1 MHLIG
6 AFIFLILIV
15 IAVMVYLYG
24 AIIIV
29 RYTAFFLRYLKPW
42 VRLTIVGMFLLI
54 TLLDQTILVYVGG
67 IWLLVWGLYQL
78 FKNRNSDKGWMR
90 EKLKNLIVPPLSI
103 LYVAPK
109 KTITGLFL
117 VLALING
124 AYWLQQRSEWV
135 NADHAHLDAKEY
147 YAVGNVLLVYRSTLS
162 LILSPENT
170 LLRPLEWL
178 QRAIVAQGVSLIP
191 KEDAEWAMWDFRFF
205 HYLYIRNTHLPEES
219 GLLYH
224 FTKKGGLYKPWVT
237 EMMDDLYHGLDDL
250 ANKPMADRAF
260 AEKEKYLAHPTMAMI
275 YELGYFSYY
284 SRWDIGS
291 AKLYVKDK
299 EGIKPLQNVV
309 VWMEKMERE
318 WSQHPEALKE
328 IKSNPRLE
336 VAHQMTILFCLEE
349 IQYNKMYQGTFR
361 CNDPWLL
368 KVYPASKR
376 FNADTSPFHRVTKQE
391 QDIYRVVNDK
401 IAILSST
408 AHEFCGYEVM
418 TGDYM
423 SDTIFGKTL
432 KDSEQFPLNGELVDV
447 YQLYS
452 YAKRGIEQ
460 SKQQTQQ
467 GE

>member
-24 AIIIV
+24 VILTV

-42 VRLTIVGMFLLI
+42 VRLTIVGMFLSVTMLELTMF
-54 TLLDQTILVYVGG
+54 TLFGG
-67 IWLLVWGLYQL
+67 IWLLVWGIYQL
-78 FKNRNSDKGWMR
+78 FKNRNSEKGWMR
-90 EKLKNLIVPPLSI
+90 EKLKDLIIPPISI

-109 KTITGLFL
+109 KTIAVLFL
-117 VLALING
+117 ALVFING

-135 NADHAHLDAKEY
+135 NSDHAHLDAKEY

-178 QRAIVAQGVSLIP
+178 QRAIVTQGVSLIP
-191 KEDAEWAMWDFRFF
+191 KGDAEWAMWDFRFF
-205 HYLYIRNTHLPEES
+205 HYLYIRNTHLPTEALNPL
-219 GLLYH
+219 GKMVTYD
-224 FTKKGGLYKPWVT
+224 TYTKPWIT
-237 EMMDDLYHGLDDL
+237 DMLDDLYRGLDDL
-250 ANKPMADRAF
+250 ANKPMADRTF
-260 AEKEKYLAHPTMAMI
+260 AEKEKYLAYPTMAMI
-275 YELGYFSYY
+275 YELGYCSYY
-284 SRWDIGS
+284 SLKENGS
-291 AKLYVKDK
+291 FLVFVKHKDA
-299 EGIKPLQNVV
+299 IKPLQNVV

-318 WSQHPEALKE
+318 WSQHPKALKE

-336 VAHQMTILFCLEE
+336 VAHQMTILFCLQA

-368 KVYPASKR
+368 KVYPYSKQ
-376 FNADTSPFHRVTKQE
+376 FNSEGSPFHRVTKQE
-391 QDIYRVVNDK
+391 QDIYFVVIVK
-401 IAILSST
+401 SEILSFT
-408 AHEFCGYEVM
+408 ARKLCGYERLK
-418 TGDYM
+418 GDHLHNL
-423 SDTIFGKTL
+423 DGH
-432 KDSEQFPLNGELVDV
+432 EEFPLNGELVDM
-447 YQLYS
+447 YHLYN